1 MLPWHCVN
9 IALQRLATLV
19 LLASIALLGCDNS
32 SDNVTAQ
39 DVANRTF
46 TFDSSF
52 IDTDLDGLTTIL
64 AFGVPVDENSAPFNL
79 TLRDEVP
86 DPNEI
91 TLSGTAAIKS
101 IELPIGI
108 IEIRQ
113 VILPDPIVFDVNVD
127 DEDDGTLVF
136 IFTNDN
142 GNQLRFEFEE
152 GEMSADAAPIPF

>member
-1 MLPWHCVN
+1 MQPWHFVN

-19 LLASIALLGCDNS
+19 LLASIALLGCNDS
-32 SDNVTAQ
+32 TDNVTAQ

-64 AFGVPVDENSAPFNL
+64 AFGVPVDEESVPFDL
-79 TLRDEVP
+79 ILRDEVP

-101 IELPIGI
+101 IELPIGDV
-108 IEIRQ
+108 EIRE
-113 VILPDPIVFDVNVD
+113 VTLPDPIVDTRVH
-127 DEDDGTLVF
+127 LY
-136 IFTNDN
+136 
-142 GNQLRFEFEE
+142 QRQ
-152 GEMSADAAPIPF
+152 

>member
-1 MLPWHCVN
+1 MQSWHFVN

-19 LLASIALLGCDNS
+19 LLASIALFGCDNS
-32 SDNVTAQ
+32 TDNVTAQ

-52 IDTDLDGLTTIL
+52 IDTDLVGLTTDLHFRTPIDEES
-64 AFGVPVDENSAPFNL
+64 VPFDL
-79 TLRDEVP
+79 ILRDEVP

-101 IELPIGI
+101 IELPIGDV
-108 IEIRQ
+108 EIRG
-113 VILPDPIVFDVNVD
+113 VTLPDPIVFDVNVD
-127 DEDDGTLVF
+127 EEDDGTLVF

-142 GNQLRFEFEE
+142 RNQLRFEFDE
-152 GEMSADAAPIPF
+152 GEMSADATPVR